1 MADYGLRPNP
11 PYGEYGGGMPGCK
24 PTVAMVLSAGLGTRM
39 APLNGGTLPKPLVR
53 LGGRA
58 LIDHVLDRHAEA
70 GIARAVVNVHHKAD
84 LIEAHLRGR
93 FMPTIEVS
101 DERDRLLDTGGG
113 VKRALPR
120 LGARPFLIHNSD
132 SVWIEGVGS
141 NLGRLFGAWDDDRMD
156 CLMLL
161 ALASQSPGYQGRGD
175 FAFEAGG
182 RIRRRDEQEIVP
194 FAFTGVSLAHPR
206 LFDGS
211 PDGAFSL
218 NAVWDGAIAAGRAY
232 GLRMEGTWMHVGTP
246 DALAQAEQMLA
257 EAKT

>member
-1 MADYGLRPNP
+1 
-11 PYGEYGGGMPGCK
+11 MP
-24 PTVAMVLSAGLGTRM
+24 TTLTTAMVLAAGLGTRM
-39 APLNGGTLPKPLVR
+39 APANGVLPKPLLP
-53 LGGRA
+53 LGGKA
-58 LIDHVLDRHAEA
+58 LIDHVLDRHVEA
-70 GIARAVVNVHHKAD
+70 GIGRAVVNVHHKAD
-84 LIEAHLRGR
+84 LVEAHLKGR
-93 FMPTIEVS
+93 RAPRIEIS

-120 LGARPFLIHNSD
+120 LGAGPFLIHNSD

-141 NLGRLFGAWDDDRMD
+141 NLGRLLEAWDDERMD

-161 ALASQSPGYQGRGD
+161 ALASQSLGYQGRGD
-175 FAFEAGG
+175 FAFEADG
-182 RIRRRDEQEIVP
+182 RIRRRLEQEIVP

-218 NAVWDGAIAAGRAY
+218 NAVWDRAMAAGRAF

-246 DALAQAEQMLA
+246 DALAQAEQRLA
-257 EAKT
+257 EAAQA